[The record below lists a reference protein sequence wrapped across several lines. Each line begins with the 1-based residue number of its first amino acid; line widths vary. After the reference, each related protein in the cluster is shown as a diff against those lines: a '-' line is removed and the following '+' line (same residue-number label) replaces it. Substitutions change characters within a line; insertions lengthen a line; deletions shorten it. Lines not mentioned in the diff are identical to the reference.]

1 MRGSHLN
8 TLGIILLLLLVM
20 MDAGYAQIG
29 GKDSF
34 QFLNTPVNAR
44 AAALGGYNVSQNRG
58 DLNWVFYNPALLDS
72 VAAGDISISY
82 VNFYGGS
89 IYSQVAYAF
98 DTKAVGKAAVGLTH
112 LSHGNFDSYD
122 EAGNY
127 LGTFNASEYA
137 VRVSLSHR
145 MGPFLMG
152 VAPQL
157 AVSSIAGFRSSALM
171 ADIGGVFQHPHKQLS
186 VGLVIKNAGF
196 ALGKYAEEKT
206 RLPFD
211 VQLGM
216 SFKPEQMP
224 VIFSFTGTNLP
235 KQNLVYFEPD
245 SRVNFNEAAPGTFT
259 KIFTRVNIGTEFLF
273 GPNFHVLAGYN
284 HRIRR
289 ELKLEQAGGSPGF
302 SVGVWIKIKSF
313 ELTVARSHYH
323 VVGGNTHFTVSHNV
337 NRLFHKR
344 KSAS

>member
-1 MRGSHLN
+1 MRRGLRY
-8 TLGIILLLLLVM
+8 GILLFAGLSLVSSHKLLS
-20 MDAGYAQIG
+20 QIG

-34 QFLNTPVNAR
+34 QFLNTPINAR
-44 AAALGGYNVSQNRG
+44 VAALGGYNVSQNRG
-58 DLNWVFYNPALLDS
+58 DLNWTFYNPALLDS
-72 VAAGDISISY
+72 VHSGDVGLSH
-82 VNFYGGS
+82 VNFYGS
-89 IYSQVAYAF
+89 RYSQLGYAF
-98 DTKAVGKAAVGLTH
+98 GMKGVGKMAAGLTH

-137 VRVSLSHR
+137 FRVSISHR
-145 MGPFLMG
+145 VGPFVMG

-157 AVSSIAGFRSSALM
+157 AVSNIAGFRSSAIM
-171 ADIGGVFQHPHKQLS
+171 ADIGGVFQHPNKQLS

-196 ALGKYAEEKT
+196 PLSKYAEERS

-216 SFKPEQMP
+216 TFKPSQMP

-245 SRVNFNEAAPGTFT
+245 SRVSFNQAEPGAFN
-259 KIFTRVNIGTEFLF
+259 KIFSRVNIGAEF
-273 GPNFHVLAGYN
+273 VLGEHLHMLSGYN

-289 ELKLEQAGGSPGF
+289 ELRTEQAGGPAGF
-302 SVGVWIKIKSF
+302 SLGVWIKIKSL
-313 ELTVARSHYH
+313 EVTVARSQYH
-323 VVGGNTHFTVSHNV
+323 VAGGNTYFTLSHNV
-337 NRLFHKR
+337 NQLFHKR
-344 KSAS
+344 KSA